1 MANLDPTRIR
11 LELITT
17 ELDLV
22 GTFSRIAR
30 TSPNAETRRRNRAYA
45 HEAYAMACR
54 YTSELTTN
62 RELIDALEERLS
74 EARAEL
80 ESLGKGDAEI
90 APARHV
96 AHE

>member
-1 MANLDPTRIR
+1 
-11 LELITT
+11 
-17 ELDLV
+17 
-22 GTFSRIAR
+22 
-30 TSPNAETRRRNRAYA
+30 
-45 HEAYAMACR
+45 MACR